1 MDEIAKKRLKTLY
14 STYLAAVLLIFV
26 ITVLVELSKPPR
38 FAAAILVL
46 SFLLVIGGGAVLTR
60 DLNASKAMQLSEPI
74 EWDAWLR
81 IPPPRVVRLR
91 DETKVATVFLL
102 TMIGMFL
109 GLSILS
115 AFLVVQLHA
124 YPPKQLRVILLL
136 GTIPCFAGALGLFA
150 LVAFTFM
157 KSRRLVTNGEVKIG
171 TVRGRMRNKVNY
183 EFKDGAGR
191 LVSASCV
198 DSTKSSS
205 GNVDSSIFQFRASR
219 ERSGCTLRFG
229 LRSDSID
236 SCWLSMLAS

>member
-136 GTIPCFAGALGLFA
+136 GTIPGFAGALGLFA

-157 KSRRLVTNGEVKIG
+157 KSRWLVTNGEVKIG

-198 DSTKSSS
+198 DSTGSLAPGMPIPVFFNSEHPEKDQVALCGSAYE
-205 GNVDSSIFQFRASR
+205 VTASIPA
-219 ERSGCTLRFG
+219 GCR
-229 LRSDSID
+229 
-236 SCWLSMLAS
+236 C